1 MKLSEIVLLTVLMCV
16 GLAGCNSKQTI
27 RTEREGEPTIY
38 SVQEEDAEMNAAIQM
53 ASTTLQ
59 QFKNALQSRNTE
71 YYDFNLKSRF
81 ESPDGGEHIW
91 ISDITL
97 KDDKFY
103 GVVANLPESTTEVSL
118 GDTIQI
124 ANENISDWM
133 YVENQKLHGGY
144 TIRLL
149 RSRMT
154 ESERK
159 QFDEESGWII
169 ED

>member
-1 MKLSEIVLLTVLMCV
+1 M
-16 GLAGCNSKQTI
+16 
-27 RTEREGEPTIY
+27 
-38 SVQEEDAEMNAAIQM
+38 
-53 ASTTLQ
+53 
-59 QFKNALQSRNTE
+59 
-71 YYDFNLKSRF
+71 
-81 ESPDGGEHIW
+81 
-91 ISDITL
+91 

-169 ED
+169 EN